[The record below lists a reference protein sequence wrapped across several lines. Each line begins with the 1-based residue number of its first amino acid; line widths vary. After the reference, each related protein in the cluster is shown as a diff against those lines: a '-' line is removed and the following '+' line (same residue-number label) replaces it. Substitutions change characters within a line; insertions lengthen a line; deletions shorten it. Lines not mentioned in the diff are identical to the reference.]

1 VCGTGSNSF
10 NLCVSDACN
19 IPVNGNFCVDV
30 TVSMFTNVTGLQFIL
45 SYPAA
50 SLDFV
55 SFTSPALGAPFQL
68 NEFADGNLRAI
79 YVDGDQSGE
88 SLDDGAVITTIC
100 FTNEIT
106 GTTNIEVASVQVGD
120 TDGMVP
126 GAIGNDGSVN
136 GSGCN
141 GNMTTCIDGIQ
152 NGNETGVDCGGP
164 DCQPCVAEECGA
176 GSSQF
181 NLCVEDA
188 CDIAVNGNV
197 CIDLTVSN
205 FTNITGLQFRLGY
218 PAANLDFTSF
228 TSPSALGSELQVNQS
243 ADGDVRAI
251 YVDSDQSGES
261 LDDGTVI
268 ATICFT
274 NETAGTT
281 VIEVVS
287 LQVGNTGGM
296 IVGPIGND
304 GTVNAA
310 GCSGSAPTCTD
321 RIQNGQ
327 ETGVD
332 CGGPDCQPCV
342 AEECGAGSSQF
353 NLCVED
359 ACDIAVNGNVCLDL
373 TVSNFTNITGLQFR
387 LAYPAANLE
396 FTGFTSPSALGSELQ
411 VNQNADGDI
420 RAIYIDS
427 DQSGES
433 LDDGTVIATIC
444 FTNETTGA
452 TVIDVASL
460 QVGNTGGMVV
470 EPISN
475 DGSVNPTDCNGSV
488 PTCIDGIR
496 NGNEAGVDCGG
507 PDCAPCDSTATCS
520 MDSDAFTICVGEAC
534 NIAQNEQACVDLF
547 AGNFTDIVG
556 FQMDIFYPGANL
568 EFQSLTSTVLGSEI
582 QGNDFSDGNIRVVF
596 FNADLNGITV
606 EDGTSIAT
614 ICFTNEAA
622 GTTVLNANNLRGSNT
637 SGMFDTPAPVAN
649 DGMVNGCSTNPSPS
663 CTNGIRDGNEEG
675 IDCGGDCPT
684 TCPTS
689 LQPRF
694 SVGSGVAAVGG
705 EVCINVSVRDFTNL
719 ASIMMTLN
727 YDATSLQFVSIT
739 GNPALPAFG
748 PSNFNTNPSGSIAI
762 NYTAPSPQTLTDGQE
777 FFTVCFTL
785 LGGPPTNVTLTDI
798 SVTNSEGNSL
808 TTTTN
813 SGTISET
820 VSFEN
825 FTLVAGS
832 TSGPQG
838 TEVCIDVNVFNL
850 VDLAGLQFAIGYD
863 AEKLSFVSGTGTG
876 ALAGLQISNPNP
888 GILRA
893 IWFDPNVGSNSVPDG
908 NSIATAC
915 FTVLQACETTVSITE
930 DLPQFRIRATDA
942 NNQSV
947 NPIDRVNGTVN
958 TGATNCDGGGPP
970 PNLVL
975 QLSSNSG
982 PSGAE
987 VCINLPV
994 TNFINLTNLSFS
1006 LTYDPTKVT
1015 FQRVTN
1021 FGLASISEAD
1031 VSSPSLGRV
1040 RFEWNSPNSTGE
1052 SIPDGNSVASFCF
1065 IVDQLSVAPVNF
1077 GNNPIAILARNGNDQ
1092 AVGVIP
1098 NGGVINSDMLAIV
1111 SSVLSNPICAGAS
1124 DGSISLNVSG
1134 GSGLSYQWSPNVSIS
1149 ESATGLSAGTYSVTI
1164 TNGNSSINEM
1174 FTIVDPGPF
1183 AIEVASVSGVSCSG
1197 EENGQITII
1206 TVGDNGPFT
1215 FDWSDN
1221 LQDGVGV
1228 NQQTNLGGGSY
1239 SVTVTDRFGCP
1250 RILNNI
1256 MVGEPMPLN
1265 IVGSEFKITRDA
1277 PGGVT
1282 IEITGGRAPF
1292 AYSWTGPNDY
1302 TSNAKDI
1309 DDVTEP
1315 ETYCLT
1321 VTDNNE
1327 CTETQCFDVIRDV
1340 DITSTVIDQGCVGED
1355 NASID
1360 ITVIGGNDTYDYI
1373 WSTGGVVIPN
1383 ANGQDLDNVAPG
1395 DYQVMINSG
1404 ECQTTQTITINAPE
1418 PILLPGTVN
1427 PATSGNNG
1435 TITLTPSGGNPPL
1448 TFVWD
1453 DGPTIQNRT
1462 GVASGQYCVTAMDG
1476 SGCTASMCY
1485 TVAAEETS
1493 ILSVSTAPTSCRD
1506 TDDGTVVILINNGVA
1521 PFNVQVAPLGS
1532 METFADGNIS
1542 LELAGGTYTIF
1553 ITDAQ
1558 GAMLDT
1564 MLTITTPDAI
1574 TATATV
1580 TSDTEAAGCSGR
1592 INFNIE
1598 GGTGPYIVAWSDG
1611 MTGATR
1617 NLLCAGDYTPTITD
1631 DNGCT
1636 FEPGTVTVGRIDEE
1650 LVAATD
1656 VACAGGTEGG
1666 IDVSI
1671 TGGVLPYTFAWTR
1684 ISAPDVISTNEDLV
1698 VSDVTGGVTAGDYTL
1713 TITDATGA
1721 MLVMNYTVGISA
1733 GFSTTVAVTS
1743 NYNGFGV
1750 SCAESTDGRVEIVI
1764 SGQGDFMYEYLLDG
1778 AMVGVDSVLSNAAA
1792 GTYAATVIDAGGCE
1806 ITQMVEV
1813 TAPPA
1818 LVLSADIDN
1827 ISCGSTNDGSIFV
1840 EATGGIITS
1849 YAYSWSTGAMTPRI
1863 SGLGTGTYDV
1873 TVTDDNNCT
1882 STESYSLVAPEDLAV
1897 TFEAIEATD
1906 GCNGSI
1912 RIIPLGG
1919 SGNYQFT
1926 FPQLPNQGDDPF
1938 AEGLCPGVYTIQVT
1952 DDNECQTVT
1961 MIAEVLDRRFPC
1973 LSAREVIT
1981 PNGDG
1986 LNEAFVITCSDGR
1999 EAINNSLQVFNRWGQ
2014 IVYRAVDYDCSD
2026 DNSGINC
2033 FEGETN
2039 DGSLLPNGPY
2049 YYVFEFRNMLG
2060 EEMQQRG
2067 SLTILRD

>member
-1 VCGTGSNSF
+1 
-10 NLCVSDACN
+10 
-19 IPVNGNFCVDV
+19 
-30 TVSMFTNVTGLQFIL
+30 
-45 SYPAA
+45 
-50 SLDFV
+50 
-55 SFTSPALGAPFQL
+55 
-68 NEFADGNLRAI
+68 
-79 YVDGDQSGE
+79 
-88 SLDDGAVITTIC
+88 
-100 FTNEIT
+100 
-106 GTTNIEVASVQVGD
+106 
-120 TDGMVP
+120 
-126 GAIGNDGSVN
+126 
-136 GSGCN
+136 
-141 GNMTTCIDGIQ
+141 
-152 NGNETGVDCGGP
+152 
-164 DCQPCVAEECGA
+164 
-176 GSSQF
+176 
-181 NLCVEDA
+181 
-188 CDIAVNGNV
+188 
-197 CIDLTVSN
+197 
-205 FTNITGLQFRLGY
+205 
-218 PAANLDFTSF
+218 
-228 TSPSALGSELQVNQS
+228 
-243 ADGDVRAI
+243 
-251 YVDSDQSGES
+251 
-261 LDDGTVI
+261 
-268 ATICFT
+268 
-274 NETAGTT
+274 
-281 VIEVVS
+281 VV
-287 LQVGNTGGM
+287 
-296 IVGPIGND
+296 
-304 GTVNAA
+304 
-310 GCSGSAPTCTD
+310 
-321 RIQNGQ
+321 
-327 ETGVD
+327 
-332 CGGPDCQPCV
+332 
-342 AEECGAGSSQF
+342 EECGAGSSQF

-396 FTGFTSPSALGSELQ
+396 FTSVTSPSALGSELQ

-433 LDDGTVIATIC
+433 LNDGTVIATIC

-475 DGSVNPTDCNGSV
+475 DGSVNAADCSGNV
-488 PTCIDGIR
+488 PTCVDGIR
-496 NGNEAGVDCGG
+496 NGNETGVDCGG
-507 PDCAPCDSTATCS
+507 PDCAPCDSTATCG

-534 NIAQNEQACVDLF
+534 NIAENEQACVDLF

-556 FQMDIFYPGANL
+556 FQMAILYPGANL
-568 EFQSLTSTVLGSEI
+568 EFQSFTSTVLGSEI
-582 QGNDFSDGNIRVVF
+582 QGNEVSDGNIRVVF
-596 FNADLNGITV
+596 FNADLSGITV

-614 ICFTNEAA
+614 ICFTNETA

-637 SGMFDTPAPVAN
+637 SGIFDTPAPVTN

-694 SVGSGVAAVGG
+694 NVGSGVAAVGG
-705 EVCINVSVRDFTNL
+705 EVCISVSVRNFTNL
-719 ASIMMTLN
+719 ANIMMTLN
-727 YDATSLQFVSIT
+727 YDVTSLQFVSIT

-762 NYTAPSPQTLTDGQE
+762 NYTAPSPQTLTNGQE

-785 LGGPPTNVTLTDI
+785 LGGPPTNVTLTNV
-798 SVTNSEGNSL
+798 SVTNGEGNSL

-832 TSGPQG
+832 TSGAQG

-850 VDLAGLQFAIGYD
+850 VGLAGLQFAIGYD

-876 ALAGLQISNPNP
+876 ALPGLQISNPNP

-893 IWFDPNVGSNSVPDG
+893 IWFDPGVGSNSVPDG

-958 TGATNCDGGGPP
+958 TGATDCDDGGPP

-1015 FQRVTN
+1015 FQRATN

-1098 NGGVINSDMLAIV
+1098 TGGVINSDMLAIV

-1134 GSGLSYQWSPNVSIS
+1134 GPGLSYQWSPNVSIS
-1149 ESATGLSAGTYSVTI
+1149 ESATSLSAGTYSVTI
-1164 TNGNSSINEM
+1164 TNGNSSISDT

-1197 EENGQITII
+1197 EEDGQITII
-1206 TVGDNGPFT
+1206 TVGNNGPFT
-1215 FDWSDN
+1215 FDWSDS
-1221 LQDGVGV
+1221 LQNGVGV

-1265 IVGSEFKITRDA
+1265 IVGSEFKITRGA

-1292 AYSWTGPNDY
+1292 AYSWTGANDY
-1302 TSNAKDI
+1302 TSNTKDI

-1327 CTETQCFDVIRDV
+1327 CTETQCFDIVRDI
-1340 DITSTVIDQGCVGED
+1340 DITSTVINQGCLGED

-1373 WSTGGVVIPN
+1373 WSTGGVIIPN
-1383 ANGQDLDNVAPG
+1383 ANDQDLDNVAPG
-1395 DYQVMINSG
+1395 DYQVMITSG
-1404 ECQTTQTITINAPE
+1404 ECQITQTITINAPE

-1435 TITLTPSGGNPPL
+1435 TITLTPSGGNQPF

-1462 GVASGQYCVTAMDG
+1462 GIASGQYCVTAMDD

-1485 TVAAEETS
+1485 TVAEEETS
-1493 ILSVSTAPTSCRD
+1493 ILSVSTTPTSCRD
-1506 TDDGTVVILINNGVA
+1506 TDDGTVVILINNGIA
-1521 PFNVQVAPLGS
+1521 PFNVRVVPLDD

-1611 MTGATR
+1611 TTGATR

-1656 VACAGGTEGG
+1656 VACTGGTEGG

-1684 ISAPDVISTNEDLV
+1684 VSAPDIISTNEDLV

-1818 LVLSADIDN
+1818 LVLNEDIDN

-1840 EATGGIITS
+1840 GATGGIAP
-1849 YAYSWSTGAMTPRI
+1849 YDYRWSTGAMTSRI
-1863 SGLGTGTYDV
+1863 SGLGTGTYDI

-1882 STESYSLVAPEDLAV
+1882 STESYSLAAPEDLAV

-1926 FPQLPNQGDDPF
+1926 FPQLTNQGDDPL

-1961 MIAEVLDRRFPC
+1961 MVAEVLDRRFPC
-1973 LSAREVIT
+1973 LSARDVIT

-2033 FEGETN
+2033 FEGKTN